1 MWLYKK
7 EWRGYTYCMVEGKKI
22 PLQGKFLI
30 GYLDSHNNFQTVK
43 VTENELAA
51 IRIVN
56 YLNGGDGQINLFVD
70 NALKDCLV

>member
-7 EWRGYTYCMVEGKKI
+7 EWKSDTCYMVEGKKI
-22 PLQGKFLI
+22 PLQDKFLI
-30 GYLDSHNNFQTVK
+30 GYLDSYNNFQTVK

-56 YLNGGDGQINLFVD
+56 YLNGGDGQINMFVD

>member
-1 MWLYKK
+1 MI
-7 EWRGYTYCMVEGKKI
+7 EGKKI

-30 GYLDSHNNFQTVK
+30 GYLDSYNNFQTVK
-43 VTENELAA
+43 VAENELDA

-56 YLNGGDGQINLFVD
+56 YLNGGDGQINMFVD

>member
-1 MWLYKK
+1 
-7 EWRGYTYCMVEGKKI
+7 MVEGKKI

-30 GYLDSHNNFQTVK
+30 GYLDSYNNFQTVK

-56 YLNGGDGQINLFVD
+56 YLNGGDGQINMFVD

>member
-7 EWRGYTYCMVEGKKI
+7 EWKSDACYMVEGKKI

-30 GYLDSHNNFQTVK
+30 GYLDSYNNFQTVK
-43 VTENELAA
+43 VTENELDA

-56 YLNGGDGQINLFVD
+56 YLNGGDGQINMFVG

>member
-1 MWLYKK
+1 
-7 EWRGYTYCMVEGKKI
+7 MVEGKKI

-30 GYLDSHNNFQTVK
+30 GYLDSYNNFQTVK
-43 VTENELAA
+43 VTDNELAA

-56 YLNGGDGQINLFVD
+56 YLNGGDGQINMFVD

>member
-7 EWRGYTYCMVEGKKI
+7 EWRSDTRCTVEGKKI

-30 GYLDSHNNFQTVK
+30 GYLDSYNNFQTVK

-56 YLNGGDGQINLFVD
+56 YLNGGDGQINMFVD
-70 NALKDCLV
+70 DTLKDCLV

>member
-1 MWLYKK
+1 
-7 EWRGYTYCMVEGKKI
+7 MVEGKKI
-22 PLQGKFLI
+22 PLQDKFLI
-30 GYLDSHNNFQTVK
+30 GYLDSYNNFQTVK

-56 YLNGGDGQINLFVD
+56 YLNGGDGQINMFVD